1 MKRGSAELLRVG
13 ESIPE
18 ELLELWKEEEELDRL
33 PTSLNSFLNPP
44 AHCSGRASQ
53 RPKTRLSMT
62 SYGTISGTCMI
73 LEPI

>member
-33 PTSLNSFLNPP
+33 STSLNSFFNPP
-44 AHCSGRASQ
+44 AQAEQAKDPRRNFQ
-53 RPKTRLSMT
+53 
-62 SYGTISGTCMI
+62 
-73 LEPI
+73 

>member
-1 MKRGSAELLRVG
+1 MGCFSDFQVRVKRGSAELLRVG

-44 AHCSGRASQ
+44 SQ
-53 RPKTRLSMT
+53 AEQAKDPRRNFQ
-62 SYGTISGTCMI
+62 
-73 LEPI
+73 

>member
-33 PTSLNSFLNPP
+33 STSLNSFFNPLTAQAEQAKDP
-44 AHCSGRASQ
+44 RRNFQ
-53 RPKTRLSMT
+53 
-62 SYGTISGTCMI
+62 
-73 LEPI
+73 

>member
-44 AHCSGRASQ
+44 SQ
-53 RPKTRLSMT
+53 AEQAKDPRRNFQ
-62 SYGTISGTCMI
+62 
-73 LEPI
+73 